1 MPRVRN
7 LVLRNSPEQ
16 RIRSV
21 SAAYTLTMGDDDILL
36 VNSTAASRT
45 ITLPA
50 LADAYDAQLGVGK
63 TFYIQKITAA
73 NSVIIEGDG
82 AETING
88 SANQT
93 LGSQFAAVKLVAG
106 PSEWTMLSSGSISTA
121 DLADNA
127 VTNAKMADDAV
138 DSAEIADGAIDLV
151 HMSAESVDSDQYV
164 DGSIDVE
171 HLSTGCVT
179 PVKILAT
186 LVNPAADAACAILNT
201 TTEINVS
208 VTGAGNVAIS
218 TTSSVAG
225 QRHPD
230 AQLDRR
236 DCAHQAQL
244 CKHRLARPV
253 FVDQRSWWRT
263 RDDRVS
269 DASRGSRD
277 RVRRRGA
284 EPRSCPSVAR
294 VIGHGLR
301 RRPDRT

>member
-151 HMSAESVDSDQYV
+151 HMSANSVDSDQYV
-164 DGSIDVE
+164 DGSIDTAHFAAGAVD
-171 HLSTGCVT
+171 TAAIGAAQVT
-179 PVKILAT
+179 PVKLSSGVRE
-186 LVNPAADAACAILNT
+186 LADAAAITIAATDRIVRVTAT
-201 TTEINVS
+201 TTATTAATMTATHAGHIVHFCMTAGDADS
-208 VTGAGNVAIS
+208 VVTLAVTQGTITMNAANEACGVYYDGSDWNLLYLSGATIA
-218 TTSSVAG
+218 
-225 QRHPD
+225 
-230 AQLDRR
+230 
-236 DCAHQAQL
+236 
-244 CKHRLARPV
+244 
-253 FVDQRSWWRT
+253 
-263 RDDRVS
+263 
-269 DASRGSRD
+269 
-277 RVRRRGA
+277 
-284 EPRSCPSVAR
+284 
-294 VIGHGLR
+294 
-301 RRPDRT
+301 

>member
-225 QRHPD
+225 QEILII
-230 AQLDRR
+230 A
-236 DCAHQAQL
+236 
-244 CKHRLARPV
+244 
-253 FVDQRSWWRT
+253 T
-263 RDDRVS
+263 
-269 DASRGSRD
+269 
-277 RVRRRGA
+277 
-284 EPRSCPSVAR
+284 SVAGGGSYTLALVSGTLTLNSTGETALIKRNSANTGWR
-294 VIGHGLR
+294 VQSLSTNAAGGALATIV
-301 RRPDRT
+301 